1 MVQVATRERQTAGAL
16 SGLTGLPWRTAPLGA
31 LSLRFEVRCNEL
43 ELAERL
49 GSLLSSLGVGG
60 AADHRYELVVCDDGR
75 VEVSLD
81 GRMLVHAD
89 SRPHAVAWLLWHIS
103 RAAVEVTSD
112 HLLIHAAAVESAAG
126 AVLLPA
132 PPNGGKTTLTAALV
146 RAGLRY
152 LTDEVVAISPATNCV
167 LPFPRPMTLE
177 PGSLRA
183 LVDLDPAAPS
193 WWAGSDCEGTACG
206 DGNARRWWHVPA
218 ENIDPRAVGRPCP
231 PSVVVFPRY
240 QPGAPTRLEPIGTAD
255 AVLELAT
262 NAFNL
267 DQHGG
272 RGLRNLAGLA
282 GQCSCYRLDVSS
294 LADACGLVLAVAPGP

>member
-1 MVQVATRERQTAGAL
+1 
-16 SGLTGLPWRTAPLGA
+16 LGA
-31 LSLRFEVRCNEL
+31 LSLRFEVRCNES

-49 GSLLSSLGVGG
+49 GSLLSSLRVRG
-60 AADHRYELVVCDDGR
+60 AADHRYELVVADDGR

-89 SRPHAVAWLLWHIS
+89 SRRHAVAWLLWHIS
-103 RAAVEVTSD
+103 RAAVEVNSD
-112 HLLIHAAAVESAAG
+112 HLLLHAAAVEAAAG

-132 PPNGGKTTLTAALV
+132 PPNAGKTTLTTALV
-146 RAGLRY
+146 RAGLGY

-167 LPFPRPMTLE
+167 LPFPRPLTLE
-177 PGSLRA
+177 PESLRA
-183 LVDLDPAAPS
+183 LIDLDPAALS
-193 WWAGSDCEGTACG
+193 WWVGSDSEPNSCRDRDAQ
-206 DGNARRWWHVPA
+206 RWWHVPA
-218 ENIDPRAVGRPCP
+218 ANIRPGAVGVPCP
-231 PSVVVFPRY
+231 PRVVVFPRY

-272 RGLRNLAGLA
+272 RGLRYLAGLA
-282 GQCSCYRLDVSS
+282 EQCTCFRLDVSD
-294 LADACGLVLAVAPGP
+294 LADACRLVLAVAPGP